1 MVVISVIDKDAK
13 PIETRF
19 VKGARVDWVRK
30 QVHWTYNGANFD
42 FICFSKCEIVV
53 VKSPAMIT
61 VTKE

>member
-1 MVVISVIDKDAK
+1 MVIISVIDKDVK

-30 QVHWTYNGANFD
+30 QVYWTYNGSNFD
-42 FICFSKCEIVV
+42 FTCFSKCDIDI

>member
-1 MVVISVIDKDAK
+1 MVVISVIDKDVK

-30 QVHWTYNGANFD
+30 QVYWTYNGSNFD
-42 FICFSKCEIVV
+42 FLNFSKCEIDI